1 MKMKMSGNTNKLKI
15 ISYNLK
21 FHRANME
28 LAGLVER
35 YEADILCIQECFA
48 EQLPARI
55 AGLTL
60 ANKTLTGK
68 FNLAIYYR
76 PERLKSIDTSSYL
89 LKNSVLERL
98 YMQPMERLLVTEL
111 FDEHTSQKL
120 SIGSFHATHHIA
132 SNYLRREQIKSAHAK
147 LSELSQNSPAI
158 MVGDYNYLI
167 FKKRLRVCIE
177 ETGYQMSLSDRP
189 TYYLS
194 KYLRLH
200 FDLATS
206 INTQIE
212 RVKTLP
218 KGLSDHAPIL
228 IDAII

>member
-1 MKMKMSGNTNKLKI
+1 MRVETNKLKI

-21 FHRANME
+21 FHRANLE

-48 EQLPARI
+48 EQLPSSI
-55 AGLTL
+55 AGLEL
-60 ANKTLTGK
+60 ADKTETGK

-76 PERLKSIDTSSYL
+76 PGRLDAIDTSSYI
-89 LKNSVLERL
+89 LKNSLLERL
-98 YMQPMERLLVTEL
+98 YMAPMERLLITEL
-111 FDEHTSQKL
+111 HDNYTKQKL
-120 SIGSFHATHHIA
+120 SIGSFHATHHVA
-132 SNYLRREQIKSAHAK
+132 SNYLRREQIKTAHAK

-158 MVGDYNYLI
+158 MVGDYNYLM
-167 FKKRLRVCIE
+167 FRKRLKVCIE

-194 KYLRLH
+194 KYLRVH